1 MCCKFCHEIANEQIL
16 FTTKNYQVVLDIDP
30 IQQGHLLIIS
40 KKHIDNLCR
49 LSAEESLELI
59 TLEQKLVHVL
69 ETNFPVLGVTIA
81 QNNGRLMD
89 PGTHFHVHVIPRYS
103 EDGFWDTVHVE
114 EKEFA
119 VAQLKELL
127 QTQ

>member
-1 MCCKFCHEIANEQIL
+1 M
-16 FTTKNYQVVLDIDP
+16 
-30 IQQGHLLIIS
+30 
-40 KKHIDNLCR
+40 
-49 LSAEESLELI
+49 
-59 TLEQKLVHVL
+59 HVL